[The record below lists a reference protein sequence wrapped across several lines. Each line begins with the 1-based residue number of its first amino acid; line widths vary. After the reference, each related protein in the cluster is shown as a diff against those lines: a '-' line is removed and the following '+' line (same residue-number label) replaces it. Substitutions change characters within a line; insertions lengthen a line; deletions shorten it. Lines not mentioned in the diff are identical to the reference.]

1 MSFRD
6 EVEALDARYLDGC
19 QRRDAAAATGGY
31 TEDAVYLAGGSEPAR
46 GRAATGAGLAAL
58 WSAGVVDRRITVLSA
73 EAEGNLG
80 YAIEEIET
88 SVGKGF
94 ALLVL
99 RRDGQ
104 GRWAICAEAF
114 VER

>member
-6 EVEALDARYLDGC
+6 EVEALDGRYLDGC
-19 QRRDAAAATGGY
+19 RRRDAVAATGGY
-31 TEDAVYLAGGSEPAR
+31 TEDAVYLASGSEPAR
-46 GRAATGAGLAAL
+46 GPAATGAGLAAL
-58 WSAGVVDRRITVLSA
+58 WDAGVVDKRITILKA
-73 EAEGNLG
+73 EAAGNLG

-114 VER
+114 VDR

>member
-1 MSFRD
+1 MTFRD
-6 EVEALDARYLDGC
+6 EVGALDKRYLDGC
-19 QRRDAAAATGGY
+19 KRRDAGAATGGY
-31 TEDAVYLAGGSEPAR
+31 AEDAVYLASGSEPAH
-46 GRAATGAGLAAL
+46 GRAATEAGLAAL
-58 WSAGVVDRRITVLSA
+58 WKAGVVDERITVLRA
-73 EAEGNLG
+73 ETEGNLG

-99 RRDGQ
+99 RRDAQ
-104 GRWAICAEAF
+104 GKWAICAEAF